1 MNGAGLRR
9 CDLAVAPRFLWE
21 CLNNRTVSWFPSPAT
36 SNGACRFPALR
47 SPVRFARSFMRRSQ
61 SVVLSSLTSI
71 YSTPSNRFRLPLPV
85 YPLSQVLQ
93 ITERFYQTP
102 LPPIIARGITKQLG
116 PFAPWE
122 LPQFI
127 ATLNPS
133 ATLSSSAAFLVW
145 PVIRLPCSAIFL
157 GGTRRVSPVARYVLV
172 TVLPLPPRRSDSSP
186 RSARDMPCC
195 LRPEEGGSAS
205 GSLFC
210 FEATYGFTC
219 VAAR

>member
-1 MNGAGLRR
+1 
-9 CDLAVAPRFLWE
+9 
-21 CLNNRTVSWFPSPAT
+21 
-36 SNGACRFPALR
+36 
-47 SPVRFARSFMRRSQ
+47 MRRSQ

-157 GGTRRVSPVARYVLV
+157 GGTRRASPVARYVLV
-172 TVLPLPPRRSDSSP
+172 TVLPLPPRRSDLSP

-195 LRPEEGGSAS
+195 LRPEGEGSAS
-205 GSLFC
+205 GSIFFRGHLWVYLRCGPVTCSPSFPM
-210 FEATYGFTC
+210 ALSAGFTRFVILRGC
-219 VAAR
+219 DPS